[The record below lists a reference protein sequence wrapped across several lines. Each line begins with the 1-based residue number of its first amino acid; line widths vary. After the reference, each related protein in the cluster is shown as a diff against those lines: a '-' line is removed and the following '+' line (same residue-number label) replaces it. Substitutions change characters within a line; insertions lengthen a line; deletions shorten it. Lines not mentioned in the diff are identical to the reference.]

1 MNSNLYEILG
11 VSYDAPA
18 SVIKKAYYRLSKL
31 YHPDTGNEKNSEK
44 FEEIKTAYETLSND
58 ESRKYY
64 DENGS
69 IKENGPN
76 EKQEVQSF
84 IGLILAEVLK
94 TLPDDWD
101 EWVIHSQSVS
111 MARIDNHIQ
120 ELKRNIERVENFK
133 KRLKGRP
140 TEDLLT
146 PMIEQKIKVI
156 QKGVDQTFH
165 QKDIMIL
172 AYKVLNEYSF
182 EEVLRQGEYVTLSL
196 GGEINIEG
204 FPSGTA

>member
-18 SVIKKAYYRLSKL
+18 SVIKKAYYKLSKL

-44 FEEIKTAYETLSND
+44 FEEIKSAYETLSND

-84 IGLILAEVLK
+84 IGLIL
-94 TLPDDWD
+94 D
-101 EWVIHSQSVS
+101 
-111 MARIDNHIQ
+111 
-120 ELKRNIERVENFK
+120 
-133 KRLKGRP
+133 
-140 TEDLLT
+140 
-146 PMIEQKIKVI
+146 
-156 QKGVDQTFH
+156 
-165 QKDIMIL
+165 
-172 AYKVLNEYSF
+172 
-182 EEVLRQGEYVTLSL
+182 
-196 GGEINIEG
+196 
-204 FPSGTA
+204 